1 DCSDIPGGP
10 DRSVGEGGR
19 RLSGGQRQRVALAR
33 AVAADPELLVLSD
46 PTTAVDSVTEQHIAE
61 RVGRL
66 YGGGAEGKDGTD
78 STDARA
84 SHRVL
89 VVSDAPAWHVAA
101 DREWGPAEV
110 AEVAALA
117 GAADA
122 DTEVSR

>member
-1 DCSDIPGGP
+1 
-10 DRSVGEGGR
+10 
-19 RLSGGQRQRVALAR
+19 
-33 AVAADPELLVLSD
+33 
-46 PTTAVDSVTEQHIAE
+46 SVTEQHIAE

-66 YGGGAEGKDGTD
+66 YGGGSDGTD
-78 STDARA
+78 GTEARA